1 MNGYD
6 SERSKRCNGK
16 LALQRSHRQVH
27 RRISAIAGRL
37 GLVLL
42 IASAVFVSGPRKLL
56 ADSAYPAVPTAQ
68 IGHDDYVT
76 DIRFSPDGSRILSL
90 GTEGSAKLWDV
101 ASGRLLRTFSISGR
115 TLDSLVFSSDGKK
128 FITGTGDANGLRLWD
143 AATGNPVADFKA
155 GSHGDRVVAVSP
167 SGRSV
172 LVSGLDALE
181 LRSVKTG
188 ELIRKFGPHEGLD
201 HLAAFSPKG
210 DKIVTATEF
219 DETIAVWEVATGRLI
234 SRAKRREGV
243 LFAVAYGS
251 KGPRAVIGSMEG
263 DRATLIDAQS
273 LSELHTFRTKPKQIS
288 DKMAISRNS
297 RHIAAAYV
305 QEADDETMT
314 IKGVHV
320 FDSVSGRLIRS
331 FEGLAN
337 YIANIALSPDGSR
350 IAVVFENNTFA
361 IWDVA
366 SGTLLQKIEATQNR
380 VWEVSV
386 SPDGDF
392 IAATGEMHHGLD
404 LWNPTTGQHAR
415 MLEGRDGFVGSGLFS
430 KDPSRFFSAGG
441 DETAK
446 LWNVTDGTLLRE
458 FKGHKEHIRTLAACD
473 VGGRLATGSWDKTIK
488 LWDVATGRALHTIK
502 GHSDR
507 INDLDCSPD
516 GRSVVSAGNDKTV
529 KLWDAM
535 TGRLVREFEKDE
547 YRKSF
552 SVLSVAFSPDGRII
566 AGGSAADRLHFWDTQ
581 TGELIRTIHGLG
593 DLVSASAKGVVYSTD
608 GHAGDIHSVAFS
620 ADGTHLLSGSE
631 DQTVKLWDVSSGK
644 LIRTFKG
651 HTSGVASVAFLA
663 DGKRI
668 ASGAHD
674 GIKTW
679 DRQNGELLVTMVKFT
694 KEEWLAVTP
703 EGYFAAS
710 RNGAKRLAVVRGFE
724 SYSIDQFFQTLYRPD
739 LVKEKLAGDPRGM
752 VRKAAAELDL
762 DKIIASGAAPKVTI
776 KSPVEGA
783 SVADDKLSVEAE
795 VTDAG
800 GGIGR
805 IEWRVNGVTLG
816 IKTKRGFERVARRT
830 KTAKPIAVR
839 QDLWLE
845 PGRNKIEVV
854 AYNAR
859 NLIASDPVSITVN
872 WDGVTTKTPPRL
884 HVLAIGINDYFDSRL
899 KLNFAVPDAKA
910 LGEAFKKAGTGLY
923 KDVSVTT
930 VLDRN
935 ATATGLDAVFSD
947 LAAEVRPRDVFVFF
961 LAGHGKTVDG
971 RYYFIPQDFRYK
983 SPKSIIDKGIGQDQW
998 QRWFSRIPARKSI
1011 LLYDTCESGS
1021 LTGPRIATRG
1031 LERVAALDKLTRAMG
1046 RTVLSAATD
1055 DAPALEGY
1063 RGHGV
1068 FTYALLDALNG
1079 SDANKND
1086 LIEVTEL
1093 AGHIDARVP
1102 EISQSAFGQRQLPQM
1117 NIVGSN
1123 FPLARRTMALAKG
1136 AKDRPD
1142 TGIAKTPTH
1151 VVIKPSGLFAKAGG
1165 DGTVIETLAPGT
1177 QVTLMKTEQGWTLVA
1192 RDGKRIGYVAKSSL
1206 VRLQ

>member
-16 LALQRSHRQVH
+16 LALQRSHRQIH
-27 RRISAIAGRL
+27 RRVSAIAGRL

-42 IASAVFVSGPRKLL
+42 IASAVFVSGPQKLL
-56 ADSAYPAVPTAQ
+56 ADNAYPAVPTAQ
-68 IGHDDYVT
+68 IGHDDFVT
-76 DIRFSPDGSRILSL
+76 AIRFSPDGSRILSL

-101 ASGRLLRTFSISGR
+101 ASGRLLRTFSINGGAIETFAFSPDSKQIVTGSGD
-115 TLDSLVFSSDGKK
+115 LNSPKVW
-128 FITGTGDANGLRLWD
+128 N
-143 AATGNPVADFKA
+143 AATGELVEGFKA
-155 GSHGDRVVAVSP
+155 DASGFFEIAAISPDGRTAVAGTADTVK
-167 SGRSV
+167 
-172 LVSGLDALE
+172 LLE
-181 LRSVKTG
+181 MKTG
-188 ELIRKFGPHEGLD
+188 RLVRELKSQDGTFL
-201 HLAAFSPKG
+201 LAAFSPRG
-210 DKIVTATEF
+210 DRIVTAAKT
-219 DETIAVWEVATGRLI
+219 DEIITIWDVATGRLL
-234 SRAKRREGV
+234 SRKKRPAGS
-243 LFAVAYGS
+243 LFAVAYG
-251 KGPRAVIGSMEG
+251 KAGPRAIIQDMDGTNT
-263 DRATLIDAQS
+263 ALIDAQS
-273 LSELHTFRTKPKQIS
+273 LSELHTFRTKPKQLF
-288 DKMAISRNS
+288 DKLAISRNS
-297 RHIAAAYV
+297 RSIAAAYV
-305 QEADDETMT
+305 QEADDET
-314 IKGVHV
+314 IQGVHV

-337 YIANIALSPDGSR
+337 YIANIALSPDGAR
-350 IAVVFENNTFA
+350 VAVVFENNTFA

-366 SGTLLQKIEATQNR
+366 SGTLLQKFEATQNR

-386 SPDGDF
+386 SPDGEF

-404 LWNPTTGQHAR
+404 LWNLATGQHAR
-415 MLEGRDGFVGSGLFS
+415 MIEGRDGFVGSGLFAR
-430 KDPSRFFSAGG
+430 DPSRFFSAGG

-446 LWNVTDGTLLRE
+446 LWNVTDGTLLRA
-458 FKGHKEHIRTLAACD
+458 FNGHKKHIYSLAACD

-516 GRSVVSAGNDKTV
+516 GRTVVSAGNDKTV

-608 GHAGDIHSVAFS
+608 GHAGDVHSVAFS

-651 HTSGVASVAFLA
+651 HTGGVASVAFLT

-668 ASGAHD
+668 TSGAHD
-674 GIKTW
+674 GIKIW

-783 SVADDKLSVEAE
+783 SVSDDKLSVEAE

-830 KTAKPIAVR
+830 KTAKPIVVR

-910 LGEAFKKAGTGLY
+910 LGEALKKAGTGLY

-1123 FPLARRTMALAKG
+1123 FPLARRTLALAKG
-1136 AKDRPD
+1136 AKDRPSA
-1142 TGIAKTPTH
+1142 GIAKTPTH

-1165 DGTVIETLAPGT
+1165 VGTAIETLAPGT